1 MLRLAAVFF
10 VIALIAALFG
20 IGFACNFSWEGAKI
34 LFFVFLVLVV
44 LSCLCRWVAK
54 ANLRGLRADCLRT
67 ASLTSVHEPA
77 SNME

>member
-20 IGFACNFSWEGAKI
+20 IGFAANFSLEGAKI
-34 LFFVFLVLVV
+34 LFFVFLVSGAV
-44 LSCLCRWVAK
+44 LPGRQVAK

>member
-10 VIALIAALFG
+10 VIAPIAALFG
-20 IGFACNFSWEGAKI
+20 IGFAAKLLIGRGEDSFLRLPRARGAI
-34 LFFVFLVLVV
+34 LPG
-44 LSCLCRWVAK
+44 RQVAK
-54 ANLRGLRADCLRT
+54 ADLRGLRADCLGT

>member
-20 IGFACNFSWEGAKI
+20 FGFATSLLIGRGEDSLLRLPRSRGAA
-34 LFFVFLVLVV
+34 FPGG
-44 LSCLCRWVAK
+44 RVAK
-54 ANLRGLRADCLRT
+54 ASLCGPREDCLGV

-77 SNME
+77 SNMK